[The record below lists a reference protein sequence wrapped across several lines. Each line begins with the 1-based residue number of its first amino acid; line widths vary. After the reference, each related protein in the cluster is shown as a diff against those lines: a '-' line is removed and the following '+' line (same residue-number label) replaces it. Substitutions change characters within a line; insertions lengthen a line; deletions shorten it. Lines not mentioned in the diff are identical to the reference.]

1 MSDDGPVAKKAR
13 TSDAEHDAGADSS
26 STAIPKKTATDLS
39 RTEFEIPY
47 EGGMVRHCLHTTR
60 PCASMAALPPN
71 TFLCRAPVPRLACPF
86 DDDDDVQL
94 TLKRKLWE
102 SAQAFAARVD
112 WIEKARKEG
121 EGVDGL
127 VITTDTREEAECV
140 CRQPSYL
147 S

>member
-1 MSDDGPVAKKAR
+1 M
-13 TSDAEHDAGADSS
+13 
-26 STAIPKKTATDLS
+26 
-39 RTEFEIPY
+39 
-47 EGGMVRHCLHTTR
+47 
-60 PCASMAALPPN
+60 
-71 TFLCRAPVPRLACPF
+71 PRLACPF